1 MLNVQGI
8 LDGDKIQF
16 LDEKEHLV
24 FPDEV
29 GVYYEGIRIGGLS
42 LGRNTRTTLEQV
54 KHGLAGKKVVAE
66 YSMSGS
72 YIEGFI
78 ILQNQ
83 INCEWSLKNPLIA
96 VNFEY
101 TNAQDSEP

>member
-1 MLNVQGI
+1 MKKFLYILFVFVLTTSVGFAREVLNVQGI

-42 LGRNTRTTLEQV
+42 LGRNTKTTLEQV

-78 ILQNQ
+78 ILQN
-83 INCEWSLKNPLIA
+83 
-96 VNFEY
+96 
-101 TNAQDSEP
+101 

>member
-1 MLNVQGI
+1 MKKFLYILFVFVLTTSVGFAREVLNVQGI

-78 ILQNQ
+78 ILQN
-83 INCEWSLKNPLIA
+83 
-96 VNFEY
+96 
-101 TNAQDSEP
+101 